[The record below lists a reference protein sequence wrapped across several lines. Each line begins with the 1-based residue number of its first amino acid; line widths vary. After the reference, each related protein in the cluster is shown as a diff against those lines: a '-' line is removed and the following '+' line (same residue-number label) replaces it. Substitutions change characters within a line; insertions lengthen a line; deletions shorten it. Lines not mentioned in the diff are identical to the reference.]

1 MKTNKKWRFKILFG
15 VLTLCVLVFCTYAR
29 VTSKCACQSDSEPVA
44 YQQPVQ
50 VVAPAPTFVV
60 QRPAPVVFNSSPA
73 PACGVCTPAYKTVK
87 ETVMQEHEVTTY
99 ETVWDEET
107 RYATRVVSRQV
118 PETSVRT
125 ETVKVQKPV
134 WETVEKE
141 TAYDIVR
148 YVPETS
154 EREEVQ
160 TVKRPVCEVQERE
173 IVETVKRPV
182 QQTVMQQRQYTVN
195 RAVTSSQT
203 QVRDEG
209 RYVTRYT
216 PEAPREYRR
225 LTWQRGGEY
234 FDPATGTTKSRLPG
248 LYWTELQGAPQYK
261 AQQVY
266 EQNLVARQVPVTTY
280 VPETVVED
288 VPVNVTTYQEEQIVR
303 KEQVPVTRYVEE
315 TQVKKIPVTTYK
327 PVTERVVQKT
337 PVKVCRVQTEEQVR
351 QVPVTTYKT
360 VREEIKEPY
369 KVRIARTVPKTVK
382 VQRPVTVY
390 KQVPIDQV
398 VSPCDVTI
406 SPAVSTTVLPAPVV
420 EPSSAPAPSTTPIA
434 TPDAAPSAVPESN
447 APDAS
452 KAPSLSNQSSGQ
464 SSGIDSRVPSPL
476 PGPAKTLSTEGAN
489 TTSNRVLPAIPTP
502 VPDTSAML
510 ASGKK
515 QDDAGQND
523 AGEHTSSARPIV
535 NLSNAD
541 SAGQPAA
548 SAAESGTNSASG
560 MPVEAP
566 PIGIPTSAVADTA
579 PSLPADSP
587 APNGIRQVN
596 HVEAKATTVPAESKG
611 QTGDKGQMEARP
623 EEVKAAGA
631 KAAETAAAGD
641 TVKAVEAKP
650 ETKTGEV
657 KTGEAKTSGPASTG
671 AANDQFLKL
680 QRPAQAGTAAP
691 QAAASG
697 ERFDT
702 AQPEKA
708 PARTAMPTISPTKVF
723 TD

>member
-1 MKTNKKWRFKILFG
+1 MKTNKKWCFKILLG
-15 VLTLCVLVFCTYAR
+15 VLTLCILVFCTYAR
-29 VTSKCACQSDSEPVA
+29 VTSKCACESDPAPIA

-60 QRPAPVVFNSSPA
+60 QRPAPVVFSTPA
-73 PACGVCTPAYKTVK
+73 PVCGVCTPAYKTVK

-141 TAYDIVR
+141 TAYDVVR

-195 RAVTSSQT
+195 RAVTSCQT

-234 FDPATGTTKSRLPG
+234 FDPVTGTTRSRLPG

-315 TQVKKIPVTTYK
+315 KQVKKIPVTTYK

-337 PVKVCRVQTEEQVR
+337 PVKVCRIQTEEQVR
-351 QVPVTTYKT
+351 QIPVTTYKT

-398 VSPCDVTI
+398 VSPCGTTTPCGTT
-406 SPAVSTTVLPAPVV
+406 SMTTSTTVLPAPVI
-420 EPSSAPAPSTTPIA
+420 EPSSTPAPSQAPEGK
-434 TPDAAPSAVPESN
+434 TPDASV
-447 APDAS
+447 
-452 KAPSLSNQSSGQ
+452 APSLPNQTQNTQG
-464 SSGIDSRVPSPL
+464 GIDSRVASPL
-476 PGPAKTLSTEGAN
+476 PGPAKTLSTEGPSTA
-489 TTSNRVLPAIPTP
+489 TNRVLPAIPTP
-502 VPDTSAML
+502 VPETSSMF
-510 ASGKK
+510 ASDKAQG
-515 QDDAGQND
+515 N

-535 NLSNAD
+535 NLSNATPGASQ
-541 SAGQPAA
+541 SATSPAA
-548 SAAESGTNSASG
+548 LGAKSASG
-560 MPVEAP
+560 VTAAAP
-566 PIGIPTSAVADTA
+566 PITLPKAAVADTA

-587 APNGIRQVN
+587 ASTGIRQVN
-596 HVEAKATTVPAESKG
+596 HVEAKVEEAEAAGEKAVTSVTDAANAVEGKIG
-611 QTGDKGQMEARP
+611 AQVDEA
-623 EEVKAAGA
+623 KAAGEKAAATVADAAKAVEGKVGAQVDEA
-631 KAAETAAAGD
+631 KAAAP
-641 TVKAVEAKP
+641 AVP
-650 ETKTGEV
+650 G
-657 KTGEAKTSGPASTG
+657 SG
-671 AANDQFLKL
+671 NDQFLKL
-680 QRPAQAGTAAP
+680 QRPTQGGAAAVAP
-691 QAAASG
+691 AASG
-697 ERFDT
+697 ERFDS
-702 AQPEKA
+702 AKPEEM
-708 PARTAMPTISPTKVF
+708 PVRRPMPTVSPTKIF